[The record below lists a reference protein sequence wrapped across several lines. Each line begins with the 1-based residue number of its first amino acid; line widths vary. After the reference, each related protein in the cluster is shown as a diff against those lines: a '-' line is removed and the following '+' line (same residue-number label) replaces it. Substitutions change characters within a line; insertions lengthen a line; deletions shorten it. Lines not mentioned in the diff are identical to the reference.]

1 MQAGHQ
7 DAEDRAEAAF
17 GLATA
22 VTGREDDPAVSALI
36 RLTGDAEPDVRDQAT
51 FALGTL
57 APVDGPDVRDAL
69 WARLD
74 DTDPDTREEAVRGLA
89 LRRDPRAVPLLGEL
103 LAAGNAH
110 PRTLQAAAVLA
121 DAAPLSVLEQY
132 EPGDP
137 GVAEALAAC
146 DPGQRDQRDRAA
158 ATLLEEAHR
167 LLPGTDAA
175 LSLHRMEASP
185 RPDAHR
191 RGRPADLERGPPA
204 RTRRRRPAAGR
215 RPGRPGHRSRRPG
228 PRVGRQPRGP
238 DLCARSYLLLR
249 FWALRVCSF
258 TFWLYF
264 TFCLAALRIDWS
276 QGLPSFSA
284 FSASSSAAVNC
295 FALLFCCPPLLCAT

>member
-1 MQAGHQ
+1 VAAPTGEDGAVEANVAALIVQAGRQ

-103 LAAGNAH
+103 LAAGSAH
-110 PRTLQAAAVLA
+110 PHTLQAAAVLA
-121 DAAPLSVLEQY
+121 DAALLSVLEQY

-185 RPDAHR
+185 VLTLTAGDAPLTWNVDR
-191 RGRPADLERGPPA
+191 LLARADGDPLRAAALVAQDAEAVGPA
-204 RTRRRRPAAGR
+204 R
-215 RPGRPGHRSRRPG
+215 
-228 PRVGRQPRGP
+228 V
-238 DLCARSYLLLR
+238 
-249 FWALRVCSF
+249 
-258 TFWLYF
+258 
-264 TFCLAALRIDWS
+264 
-276 QGLPSFSA
+276 
-284 FSASSSAAVNC
+284 
-295 FALLFCCPPLLCAT
+295 